1 MKNTPTLATLAA
13 DLDSGR
19 TSARKL
25 VDDCLA
31 KIADSSGEGQRAFIH
46 VDAEAAIEAAEAM
59 DRLRE
64 VKAAPSPYAG
74 IPISIKDLFDI
85 KGQVTRA
92 GSRALEDSAPAEAD
106 ATVVARLRRAGF
118 VVIGRTNMTEFAYSG
133 IGINPHY
140 GTPKSAWQRNVGH
153 VPGGSSSGAA
163 VSVVD
168 GMAHGA
174 LGTDTGGSCRI
185 PAAYNGIVGFKPT
198 QRRVPL
204 DGGVPLSSTLDSF
217 GPLARTVACCA
228 VLDAVLAD
236 ETFVPLQPLPIKGM
250 RLAVPTTVVLDELDD
265 DVARTFERAL
275 ETLSRQGAL
284 IERIEVPE
292 FLDVGVMNTK
302 GGFSAA
308 ESYAWHRYLI
318 AGSGDVYDPRV
329 SVRILRGESISAA
342 DYIDLLN
349 ARKSLIARAE
359 KRIAPYDALVLPTT
373 ANTPPRIADLA
384 DDKAFTKANLL
395 SLRNCTLI
403 NMIDGCAIS
412 LPAHREGE
420 VPVGLM
426 LAAAGGSDRRI
437 FEWPQEWRPRSVFD
451 LAFTIDAQGTT
462 TPLTLAIDQAVIAGW
477 TGRDPVA
484 RDKHIA
490 ELEAIGIARPAST
503 PIYYRVSARRL
514 VITDSIEVCG
524 GDSSGEV
531 EFVLIG
537 WQGRIFVGVGSDH
550 TDRKVETYSVTVSKQ
565 MCDKP
570 MAPVLWE
577 LEDVIGHWDR
587 MILRSYALID
597 GARVLYQEGTLDAM
611 LPVADLIRARFR
623 RQGPA
628 RRLRHVRRHFCR
640 QGRHQARQPVRI

>member
-1 MKNTPTLATLAA
+1 MKNPPTLASLAD
-13 DLDSGR
+13 DLESGR

-25 VDDCLA
+25 VDECIA
-31 KIADSSGEGQRAFIH
+31 RIADTSGEGIRTFVH

-85 KGQVTRA
+85 RGQVTRA
-92 GSRALEDSAPAEAD
+92 GSRALDDSAPAETD

-140 GTPKSAWQRNVGH
+140 GTPKSAWQRNIGH

-163 VSVVD
+163 VSIAD
-168 GMAHGA
+168 RMAYGA

-204 DGGVPLSSTLDSF
+204 DGGVPLSFTLDSF
-217 GPLARTVACCA
+217 GPLARAAACCA

-236 ETFVPLQPLPIKGM
+236 EAIAPLRPRPVKGM
-250 RLAVPTTVVLDELDD
+250 RLAVPTTVALDELDD
-265 DVARTFERAL
+265 EVARTFERAL
-275 ETLSRQGAL
+275 ETLSRQGAV
-284 IERIEVPE
+284 IERIAVPE
-292 FLDVGVMNTK
+292 FLDIGVMNTK
-302 GGFSAA
+302 GGFAAA

-318 AGSGDVYDPRV
+318 VSHGDVYDPRV
-329 SVRILRGESISAA
+329 RTRILRGEAISAA
-342 DYIDLLN
+342 DYIDLIGV
-349 ARKSLIARAE
+349 RRSLIARTE
-359 KRIAPYDALVLPTT
+359 KRIARYDALVLPTT

-426 LAAAGGSDRRI
+426 VAASGGSDRRI
-437 FEWPQEWRPRSVFD
+437 FE
-451 LAFTIDAQGTT
+451 LAAGIEG
-462 TPLTLAIDQAVIAGW
+462 AI
-477 TGRDPVA
+477 
-484 RDKHIA
+484 
-490 ELEAIGIARPAST
+490 
-503 PIYYRVSARRL
+503 RV
-514 VITDSIEVCG
+514 C
-524 GDSSGEV
+524 
-531 EFVLIG
+531 
-537 WQGRIFVGVGSDH
+537 
-550 TDRKVETYSVTVSKQ
+550 
-565 MCDKP
+565 
-570 MAPVLWE
+570 
-577 LEDVIGHWDR
+577 
-587 MILRSYALID
+587 
-597 GARVLYQEGTLDAM
+597 
-611 LPVADLIRARFR
+611 
-623 RQGPA
+623 
-628 RRLRHVRRHFCR
+628 
-640 QGRHQARQPVRI
+640 